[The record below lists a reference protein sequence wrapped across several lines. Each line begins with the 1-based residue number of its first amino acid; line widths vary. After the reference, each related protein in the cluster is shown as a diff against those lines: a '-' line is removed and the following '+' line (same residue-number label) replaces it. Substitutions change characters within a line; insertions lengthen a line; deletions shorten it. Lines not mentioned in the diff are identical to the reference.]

1 MYHDLANSLDHVTLT
16 YVRGVSPADVVARF
30 GGDITTFAPM
40 SVEKVARTQSWG
52 SEGVTLAAV
61 ASLGEWTL
69 IVDNNM
75 VGFYDG
81 MVESLSA
88 GTRVVA
94 HYLQDITG
102 IYYFHWVEDG
112 RTEVGFY
119 GEDGFVINEQMVMP
133 DQMPATFAPILARS
147 DAQFP
152 GMPEINVGPVFMWAE
167 DLTGITMT
175 PRLLEELTFV
185 GGPISPVR
193 PE

>member
-16 YVRGVSPADVVARF
+16 YIRGVLPADVVTRF
-30 GGDITTFAPM
+30 GGDLATFAPM
-40 SVEKVARTQSWG
+40 SVEEVAWTCSYG
-52 SEGVTLAAV
+52 SEGVMAAV
-61 ASLGEWTL
+61 ACLGEWTL

-75 VGFYDG
+75 VGFQEG
-81 MVESLSA
+81 LAESLSA

-102 IYYFHWVEDG
+102 ISYFHWVEDG

-119 GEDGFVINEQMVMP
+119 GEDGFVIDEQMVMR
-133 DQMPATFAPILARS
+133 DRIPATFAPILARS
-147 DAQFP
+147 DARFP
-152 GMPEINVGPVFMWAE
+152 GMPGINVGPVFMWAE

-175 PRLLEELTFV
+175 PRLLEELAFV